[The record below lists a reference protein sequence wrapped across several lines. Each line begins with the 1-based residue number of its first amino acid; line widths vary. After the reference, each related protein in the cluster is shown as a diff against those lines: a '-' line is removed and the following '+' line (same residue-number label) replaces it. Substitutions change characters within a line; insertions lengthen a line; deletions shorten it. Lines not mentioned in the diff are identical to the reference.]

1 MIDVAIRPAR
11 EGDARG
17 IATVH
22 VESWRQAYKGLVD
35 QAVLD
40 GLDITEREKIWAPRL
55 ADTRRGPVSSDP
67 SGVILSTFVAEE
79 AGNIVGWASVGRG
92 RDAGLVG
99 RGRDAGLEE
108 MGELAAIYV
117 HPDAWGRSI
126 GHQLLVRAQQ
136 EIVAGGFGRA
146 YLWVMEG
153 NERAIGFY
161 ARNGW
166 AFDGITKR
174 SDAGTATNVPGL
186 RMSRDLP

>member
-1 MIDVAIRPAR
+1 MTDVAIRPAR
-11 EGDARG
+11 AGDARG

-40 GLDITEREKIWAPRL
+40 GLDIAELEKIWAPRL
-55 ADTRRGPVSSDP
+55 ADTRRGQVGSDP

-79 AGNIVGWASVGRG
+79 SERIVGWAS
-92 RDAGLVG
+92 VG

-117 HPDAWGRSI
+117 HPDAWGRAI
-126 GHQLLVRAQQ
+126 GHQLLDRAQQ
-136 EIVAGGFGRA
+136 ELVAGGFGRA

-166 AFDGITKR
+166 ALDGITKR
-174 SDAGTATNVPGL
+174 SDAGPATNVPGL